1 MSFYAFGSTMADEN
15 TAEKR
20 QDPKKKPKRFPNKN
34 YAVKK
39 RLPVRP
45 FDGENVIFIT
55 KKTSFK
61 VEINCVCN
69 FRMLIIDFNRFHT
82 LSTFQAQ
89 LDKCCDLLTKGEK
102 EIILHGLGAAIQR
115 CCNLALQ
122 LETLFV
128 GTCQIEVNTGTV
140 DVVGKDCYLAYIHT
154 MRTLK

>member
-1 MSFYAFGSTMADEN
+1 MADES
-15 TAEKR
+15 TSKKR

-39 RLPVRP
+39 RLPIRP
-45 FDGENVIFIT
+45 VDGENVIFIT

-61 VEINCVCN
+61 
-69 FRMLIIDFNRFHT
+69 
-82 LSTFQAQ
+82 AQ

-122 LETLFV
+122 LETLFA

-140 DVVGKDCYLAYIHT
+140 DVIDDLEPLTDDLDYGAQIRHSSSIHIRVF
-154 MRTLK
+154 RTAMLGANQQ

>member
-1 MSFYAFGSTMADEN
+1 MADES
-15 TAEKR
+15 TTEKR
-20 QDPKKKPKRFPNKN
+20 QDPKKKPKHFPNKN

-45 FDGENVIFIT
+45 VDGQNVIFIT

-61 VEINCVCN
+61 VNLHLQFPCAYC
-69 FRMLIIDFNRFHT
+69 RFQHFIVY
-82 LSTFQAQ
+82 LSIFQAQ

-122 LETLFV
+122 LETLFA

-140 DVVGKDCYLAYIHT
+140 DVIGKH
-154 MRTLK
+154 